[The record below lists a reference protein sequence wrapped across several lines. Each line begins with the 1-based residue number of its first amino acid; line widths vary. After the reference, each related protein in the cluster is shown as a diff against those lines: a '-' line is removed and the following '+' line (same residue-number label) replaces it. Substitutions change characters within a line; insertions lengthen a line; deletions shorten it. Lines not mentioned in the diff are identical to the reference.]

1 MNKTVTEKQ
10 KAKKKHIIDAAIR
23 CFAVKGFHS
32 TSTAEICHEAGMSP
46 GNVFHYFPNKNS
58 IIEAI
63 ALEDTQLFDEI
74 FCRYEG
80 EEECVQA
87 IINSMKGIIALYN
100 HPEYARISIEI
111 FAEASRNASI
121 HQIFIENERNNKQ
134 RLIAMLKNGIKKGQ
148 IDPTL
153 EPEKIATWL
162 LVIAD
167 GSMGRNIIDP
177 EFNGDED
184 FVMLDVML
192 RKMLT
197 KP

>member
-10 KAKKKHIIDAAIR
+10 KAKMKHIIDAAIR

-63 ALEDTQLFDEI
+63 ALEDAQLFDDI
-74 FCRYEG
+74 FCRYET
-80 EEECVQA
+80 EEECIQA
-87 IINSMKGIIALYN
+87 IIDLMKEIIELYN

-121 HQIFIENERNNKQ
+121 HEIFIENERNNKQ

-148 IDPTL
+148 IDSTL

-167 GSMGRNIIDP
+167 GSMGRNVIDP
-177 EFNGDED
+177 EFNEKENQIMLE
-184 FVMLDVML
+184 VMLK
-192 RKMLT
+192 KMLT

>member
-1 MNKTVTEKQ
+1 MNKSVTEKQ
-10 KAKKKHIIDAAIR
+10 KAKMKHIIDAAIR

-63 ALEDTQLFDEI
+63 ALEDAQLFDDI
-74 FCRYEG
+74 FCRYES
-80 EEECVQA
+80 EEGCIQA
-87 IINSMKGIIALYN
+87 IIDLMKEIIELYN

-111 FAEASRNASI
+111 FAEASRNANI
-121 HQIFIENERNNKQ
+121 HEIFIENERNNKQ
-134 RLIAMLKNGIKKGQ
+134 RLIAMLKNGIKRGQ
-148 IDPTL
+148 IDSTL
-153 EPEKIATWL
+153 EPEKMATWL

-177 EFNGDED
+177 EFNERENKT
-184 FVMLDVML
+184 MLEVML
-192 RKMLT
+192 RKMFT

>member
-10 KAKKKHIIDAAIR
+10 KAKMKHIIDAAIR

-74 FCRYEG
+74 FCRYEN
-80 EEECVQA
+80 EEGSIQA
-87 IINSMKGIIALYN
+87 IIDLTKEIIALYN

-148 IDPTL
+148 IDATL

-177 EFNGDED
+177 EFDGDKD
-184 FVMLDVML
+184 LVMLEAML

>member
-10 KAKKKHIIDAAIR
+10 KAKMKHIIDAAIR

-63 ALEDTQLFDEI
+63 ALEDAQLLDDI
-74 FCRYEG
+74 FCRYET
-80 EEECVQA
+80 EEECIQA
-87 IINSMKGIIALYN
+87 IIDLMKEIIELYN

-121 HQIFIENERNNKQ
+121 HEIFIENERNNKQ

-148 IDPTL
+148 IDSTL

-167 GSMGRNIIDP
+167 GSMGRNVIDP
-177 EFNGDED
+177 EFNERENQIMLE
-184 FVMLDVML
+184 VMLK
-192 RKMLT
+192 KMLT

>member
-1 MNKTVTEKQ
+1 MNKTATEKQ
-10 KAKKKHIIDAAIR
+10 KAKMKHIIDAAIR

-32 TSTAEICHEAGMSP
+32 TSTAEICREANMSP
-46 GNVFHYFPNKNS
+46 GNVFHYFSTKNA

-63 ALEDTQLFDEI
+63 ALEDAQLFDDL
-74 FCRYEG
+74 FCRYE
-80 EEECVQA
+80 EQEECIQA
-87 IINSMKGIIALYN
+87 IIDLIKEIIELYN
-100 HPEYARISIEI
+100 HPQYARISIEI

-121 HQIFIENERNNKQ
+121 HEIFIENERNNKQ
-134 RLIAMLKNGIKKGQ
+134 RLIAMLENGIKKGQ

-167 GSMGRNIIDP
+167 GSMGRNMIDP
-177 EFNGDED
+177 QFNENENQT
-184 FVMLDVML
+184 MLDVML
-192 RKMLT
+192 RKMLM

>member
-87 IINSMKGIIALYN
+87 IINSMKEIIALYN

-162 LVIAD
+162 LIIAD

>member
-10 KAKKKHIIDAAIR
+10 KAKMKHIIDAAIR

-32 TSTAEICHEAGMSP
+32 TSTSEICHEAGMSP

-63 ALEDTQLFDEI
+63 ALEDAQLFDDI
-74 FCRYEG
+74 FCRYET
-80 EEECVQA
+80 EEECIQA
-87 IINSMKGIIALYN
+87 IIDLMKEIIELYN

-121 HQIFIENERNNKQ
+121 HEIFIENERNNKQ

-148 IDPTL
+148 IDSTL

-167 GSMGRNIIDP
+167 GSMGRNVIDP
-177 EFNGDED
+177 EFNERENQIMLE
-184 FVMLDVML
+184 VMLK
-192 RKMLT
+192 KMLT

>member
-10 KAKKKHIIDAAIR
+10 KVKMKHIIDAAIR

-63 ALEDTQLFDEI
+63 ALEDAQLFDDI
-74 FCRYEG
+74 FCRYET
-80 EEECVQA
+80 EEECIQA
-87 IINSMKGIIALYN
+87 IIDLMKEIIELYN

-121 HQIFIENERNNKQ
+121 HEIFIENERNNKQ

-148 IDPTL
+148 IDSTL

-177 EFNGDED
+177 EFNERENHAMLE
-184 FVMLDVML
+184 VMLK
-192 RKMLT
+192 KMLT

>member
-10 KAKKKHIIDAAIR
+10 KAKMKHIIDAAIR
-23 CFAVKGFHS
+23 CFAIKGFHS

-63 ALEDTQLFDEI
+63 ALEDTQLFDDI
-74 FCRYEG
+74 FGRYG
-80 EEECVQA
+80 AEEECIQA
-87 IINSMKGIIALYN
+87 IIDLMKEIIALYN
-100 HPEYARISIEI
+100 HPEYARIRIEI

-121 HQIFIENERNNKQ
+121 HEIFIENERNNKQ

-148 IDPTL
+148 IDSTL
-153 EPEKIATWL
+153 EPEKMATWL

-177 EFNGDED
+177 EFNEGED
-184 FVMLDVML
+184 HVMLEVML
-192 RKMLT
+192 RKLLT

>member
-10 KAKKKHIIDAAIR
+10 KAKMKHIIDAAIR

-63 ALEDTQLFDEI
+63 ALEDAQLFDDI
-74 FCRYEG
+74 FCRYET
-80 EEECVQA
+80 EEECIQA
-87 IINSMKGIIALYN
+87 IIDLMKEIIELYN

-121 HQIFIENERNNKQ
+121 HEIFIENERNNKQ

-148 IDPTL
+148 IDSTL
-153 EPEKIATWL
+153 EPEKIAIWL

-177 EFNGDED
+177 EFNERENHAMLE
-184 FVMLDVML
+184 VMLK
-192 RKMLT
+192 KMLT

>member
-10 KAKKKHIIDAAIR
+10 KAKMKYIIDAAIR

-63 ALEDTQLFDEI
+63 ALEDALLFDDI
-74 FCRYEG
+74 FCRYEA
-80 EEECVQA
+80 EEECIQA
-87 IINSMKGIIALYN
+87 IIDLMKEIIELYN

-121 HQIFIENERNNKQ
+121 HEIFIENERNNKQ

-148 IDPTL
+148 IDSTL

-177 EFNGDED
+177 EFNERENQT
-184 FVMLDVML
+184 MLEVML

>member
-10 KAKKKHIIDAAIR
+10 KAKMKHIIDAAIR

-63 ALEDTQLFDEI
+63 ALEDAQLFDDI
-74 FCRYEG
+74 FCRYET
-80 EEECVQA
+80 EEECIQA
-87 IINSMKGIIALYN
+87 IIDLMKEIIELYN

-121 HQIFIENERNNKQ
+121 HEIFIENERNNKQ

-148 IDPTL
+148 IDSTL

-177 EFNGDED
+177 EFNERENHAMLE
-184 FVMLDVML
+184 VML
-192 RKMLT
+192 KKILT

>member
-10 KAKKKHIIDAAIR
+10 KAKMKHIIDAAIR

-63 ALEDTQLFDEI
+63 ALEDAQLFDDI
-74 FCRYEG
+74 FCRYET
-80 EEECVQA
+80 EEECIQA
-87 IINSMKGIIALYN
+87 IIDLMKEIIELYN

-121 HQIFIENERNNKQ
+121 HEIFIENERNNKQ

-148 IDPTL
+148 IDSTL

-167 GSMGRNIIDP
+167 GSMGRNVIDP
-177 EFNGDED
+177 EFNERENQTMLE
-184 FVMLDVML
+184 VMLK
-192 RKMLT
+192 KMLT

>member
-1 MNKTVTEKQ
+1 Q

>member
-10 KAKKKHIIDAAIR
+10 KAKMKHIIDAAIR

-63 ALEDTQLFDEI
+63 ALEDAQLFDDI
-74 FCRYEG
+74 FCRYET
-80 EEECVQA
+80 EEECIQA
-87 IINSMKGIIALYN
+87 IIDLMKEIIELYN
-100 HPEYARISIEI
+100 HLEYARISIEI

-121 HQIFIENERNNKQ
+121 HEIFIENERNNKQ

-148 IDPTL
+148 IDSTL

-167 GSMGRNIIDP
+167 GSMGRNVIDP
-177 EFNGDED
+177 EFNERENQIMLE
-184 FVMLDVML
+184 VMLK
-192 RKMLT
+192 KMLT

>member
-10 KAKKKHIIDAAIR
+10 KAKMKHIIDAAIR

-63 ALEDTQLFDEI
+63 ALEDAQLFDDI
-74 FCRYEG
+74 FCRYET
-80 EEECVQA
+80 EEECIQA
-87 IINSMKGIIALYN
+87 IIDLMKEIIELYN

-121 HQIFIENERNNKQ
+121 HEIFIENERNNKQ

-148 IDPTL
+148 IDSTL

-177 EFNGDED
+177 EFYERENHAMLE
-184 FVMLDVML
+184 VMLK
-192 RKMLT
+192 KMLT

>member
-10 KAKKKHIIDAAIR
+10 KAKMKHIIDAAIR

-63 ALEDTQLFDEI
+63 ALEDAQLFDDI
-74 FCRYEG
+74 FCRYET
-80 EEECVQA
+80 EEECIQA
-87 IINSMKGIIALYN
+87 IIDLMKEIIELYN

-121 HQIFIENERNNKQ
+121 HEIFIENERNNKQ

-148 IDPTL
+148 IDSTL

-167 GSMGRNIIDP
+167 GSMGRNVIDP
-177 EFNGDED
+177 EFNERENQIMLE
-184 FVMLDVML
+184 VMLK
-192 RKMLT
+192 KMLT

>member
-10 KAKKKHIIDAAIR
+10 KAKMKHIIDAAIR

-63 ALEDTQLFDEI
+63 ALEDAQLFDDI
-74 FCRYEG
+74 FCRYET
-80 EEECVQA
+80 EEACIQA
-87 IINSMKGIIALYN
+87 IIDLMKEIIELYN

-121 HQIFIENERNNKQ
+121 HEIFIENERNNKQ

-148 IDPTL
+148 IDSTL

-167 GSMGRNIIDP
+167 GSMGRNVIDP
-177 EFNGDED
+177 EFNERENQIMLE
-184 FVMLDVML
+184 VMLK
-192 RKMLT
+192 KMLT

>member
-10 KAKKKHIIDAAIR
+10 KAKMKHIIDAAIR
-23 CFAVKGFHS
+23 CFAIKGFHS

-63 ALEDTQLFDEI
+63 ALEDTQLFDDI
-74 FCRYEG
+74 FGRYEA
-80 EEECVQA
+80 EEECIQA
-87 IINSMKGIIALYN
+87 IIDLMKEIIALYN
-100 HPEYARISIEI
+100 HPEYARIRIEI

-121 HQIFIENERNNKQ
+121 HEIFIENGRNNKQ

-148 IDPTL
+148 IDSTL
-153 EPEKIATWL
+153 EPEKMATWL

-177 EFNGDED
+177 EFNEGED
-184 FVMLDVML
+184 HVMLEVML
-192 RKMLT
+192 RKLLT

>member
-10 KAKKKHIIDAAIR
+10 KAKMKHIIDAAIR

-63 ALEDTQLFDEI
+63 ALEDAQLFDDI
-74 FCRYEG
+74 FCRYET
-80 EEECVQA
+80 EEECIQA
-87 IINSMKGIIALYN
+87 IIDLMKEIIELYN

-121 HQIFIENERNNKQ
+121 HEIFIENERNNKQ
-134 RLIAMLKNGIKKGQ
+134 SLIAMLKNGIKKGQ
-148 IDPTL
+148 IDSTL

-167 GSMGRNIIDP
+167 GSMGRNVIDP
-177 EFNGDED
+177 EFNERENQIMLE
-184 FVMLDVML
+184 VMLK
-192 RKMLT
+192 KMLT

>member
-87 IINSMKGIIALYN
+87 IINSMKEIIALYN

>member
-10 KAKKKHIIDAAIR
+10 KAKMKHIIDAAIR

-63 ALEDTQLFDEI
+63 ALEDALLFDDI
-74 FCRYEG
+74 FCRDEA
-80 EEECVQA
+80 EEECIQA
-87 IINSMKGIIALYN
+87 IIDLMKEIIELYN

-121 HQIFIENERNNKQ
+121 HEIFIENERNNKQ

-148 IDPTL
+148 IDSTL

-177 EFNGDED
+177 EFNERENQT
-184 FVMLDVML
+184 MLEVML

>member
-10 KAKKKHIIDAAIR
+10 KAKMKHIIDAAIR

-63 ALEDTQLFDEI
+63 ALEDAQLFDDI
-74 FCRYEG
+74 FCRYET
-80 EEECVQA
+80 EEECIQA
-87 IINSMKGIIALYN
+87 IIDLMKEIIELYN

-121 HQIFIENERNNKQ
+121 HEIFIENERNNKQ

-148 IDPTL
+148 IDSTL

-167 GSMGRNIIDP
+167 GSMGRNVIDP
-177 EFNGDED
+177 EFNERENQTMLE
-184 FVMLDVML
+184 VMLK
-192 RKMLT
+192 KMLM

>member
-10 KAKKKHIIDAAIR
+10 KAKMKHIIDAAIR

-63 ALEDTQLFDEI
+63 ALEDTQLFDSI
-74 FCRYEG
+74 FCRYEN
-80 EEECVQA
+80 EEGSIQA
-87 IINSMKGIIALYN
+87 IIDLMKEIIALYN

-121 HQIFIENERNNKQ
+121 HQIFIENERKNKQ

-148 IDPTL
+148 IDPTI

-177 EFNGDED
+177 EFNGNED
-184 FVMLDVML
+184 HVMLEIML
-192 RKMLT
+192 RKMLI

>member
-10 KAKKKHIIDAAIR
+10 KVKMKHIIDAAIR

-32 TSTAEICHEAGMSP
+32 TSTAEICREAGMSP

-63 ALEDTQLFDEI
+63 VLEDAQLFDDI
-74 FCRYEG
+74 FCRYEA
-80 EEECVQA
+80 EEGGIQA
-87 IINSMKGIIALYN
+87 IIDLMKEIIELYN
-100 HPEYARISIEI
+100 QPEYARISIEI

-121 HQIFIENERNNKQ
+121 HEIFIENERNNKQ
-134 RLIAMLKNGIKKGQ
+134 RLIAMLKNGIKRGL
-148 IDPTL
+148 IDSTL

-167 GSMGRNIIDP
+167 GSMRRNIIDP
-177 EFNGDED
+177 EFNERENKT
-184 FVMLDVML
+184 MLEVML

>member
-10 KAKKKHIIDAAIR
+10 KAKMKHIIDAAIR

-63 ALEDTQLFDEI
+63 ALEDAQLFDDI
-74 FCRYEG
+74 FCRYET
-80 EEECVQA
+80 EEECIQA
-87 IINSMKGIIALYN
+87 IIDLMKEIIELYN

-121 HQIFIENERNNKQ
+121 HEIFIENERNNKQ

-148 IDPTL
+148 IDSTL

-177 EFNGDED
+177 EFNERENQTMLE
-184 FVMLDVML
+184 VMLK
-192 RKMLT
+192 KMLT

>member
-10 KAKKKHIIDAAIR
+10 KAKMKHIIDAAIR

-63 ALEDTQLFDEI
+63 ALEDAQLFDDI
-74 FCRYEG
+74 FCRYET
-80 EEECVQA
+80 EEECIQA
-87 IINSMKGIIALYN
+87 IIDLMKEIIELYN

-121 HQIFIENERNNKQ
+121 HEIFIENERNNKQ

-148 IDPTL
+148 IDSTL

-177 EFNGDED
+177 EFNERENQIMLE
-184 FVMLDVML
+184 VMLK
-192 RKMLT
+192 KMLT

>member
-10 KAKKKHIIDAAIR
+10 KAKMKHIIDAAIR

-63 ALEDTQLFDEI
+63 ALEDAQLFDDI
-74 FCRYEG
+74 FCRYET
-80 EEECVQA
+80 EKECIQA
-87 IINSMKGIIALYN
+87 IIDLMKEIIELYN

-121 HQIFIENERNNKQ
+121 HEIFIENERNNKQ

-148 IDPTL
+148 IDSTL

-177 EFNGDED
+177 EFNERENHAMLE
-184 FVMLDVML
+184 VMLK
-192 RKMLT
+192 KMLT

>member
-10 KAKKKHIIDAAIR
+10 KAKMKHIIDAAIR
-23 CFAVKGFHS
+23 CFAVKGFYS

-63 ALEDTQLFDEI
+63 ALEDAQLFDDI
-74 FCRYEG
+74 FCRYET
-80 EEECVQA
+80 EEECIQA
-87 IINSMKGIIALYN
+87 IIDLMKEIIELYN

-121 HQIFIENERNNKQ
+121 HEIFIENERNNKQ

-148 IDPTL
+148 IDSTL

-177 EFNGDED
+177 EFNERENHAMLE
-184 FVMLDVML
+184 VMLK
-192 RKMLT
+192 KMLT

>member
-10 KAKKKHIIDAAIR
+10 KAKMKHIIDAAIR

-63 ALEDTQLFDEI
+63 ALEDAQLFDDI
-74 FCRYEG
+74 FCRYEV
-80 EEECVQA
+80 EEECIQA
-87 IINSMKGIIALYN
+87 IIDLMKEIIELYN
-100 HPEYARISIEI
+100 HPGYARISIEI
-111 FAEASRNASI
+111 FAEASRNVSI
-121 HQIFIENERNNKQ
+121 NEIFIENERNNKQ

-148 IDPTL
+148 IDSTL
-153 EPEKIATWL
+153 EPEKMATWL

-177 EFNGDED
+177 EFNERENQT
-184 FVMLDVML
+184 MLEVML

>member
-10 KAKKKHIIDAAIR
+10 KAKMKHIIDAAIR

-63 ALEDTQLFDEI
+63 ALEDAQLFDDI
-74 FCRYEG
+74 FCRYET
-80 EEECVQA
+80 EEECIQA
-87 IINSMKGIIALYN
+87 IIDLMKEIIELYN

-121 HQIFIENERNNKQ
+121 HEIFIENERNNKQ

-148 IDPTL
+148 IDSTL

-177 EFNGDED
+177 EFNERENHAMLE
-184 FVMLDVML
+184 VMLK
-192 RKMLT
+192 KMLT